1 MSTQEDDIK
10 KKTKIGS
17 FQAMGLNLDIYKG
30 INRMG
35 YKNPTPVQRKALPIV
50 LAGMD
55 AVCMARTGSGK
66 TCVFLLP
73 MMEKL
78 LTHQPNSGARGL
90 ILSPTRELATQSFRF
105 AKDMAKFTDLRI
117 ISIIGGDPIEAQ
129 FNSLASRPD
138 IIVATPGR
146 LMHHIREIST
156 FNLKHIKYLVFDEA
170 DRLFEMGFAEQLNEI
185 VRECPDDRQT
195 LLFSAT
201 MPKQLAQF
209 SRAGLRDPQL
219 IRLDTDTKMSEEL
232 RLAFMVTRTNEKVP
246 ALLYLVRKIIPRDQL
261 TIIFTATRHHS
272 EFLNTL
278 FQVAMPL
285 RAHHLSH
292 HSSPF
297 SPSSPSNTSITL
309 SLCSTLA

>member
-1 MSTQEDDIK
+1 MMSQEELK
-10 KKTKIGS
+10 KKVKMGT
-17 FQAMGLNLDIYKG
+17 FQAMGLNLDVYKG

-35 YKNPTPVQRKALPIV
+35 YKAPTPVQRKALPTV

-55 AVCMARTGSGK
+55 VVCMARTGSGK

-78 LTHQPNSGARGL
+78 LRHESNSGVRGL

-117 ISIIGGDPIEAQ
+117 VSIIGGDPIEAQ
-129 FNSLASRPD
+129 FNALASRPD

-146 LMHHIREIST
+146 LMHHIREIPT
-156 FNLKHIKYLVFDEA
+156 FNLKHVKYLVFDEA
-170 DRLFEMGFAEQLNEI
+170 DRLFEMGFAEQLHEI
-185 VRECPDDRQT
+185 VRECPENRQT

-201 MPKQLAQF
+201 MPKMLAQF

-232 RLAFMVTRTNEKVP
+232 RLAFMMTRTNEKVP

-272 EFLNTL
+272 EFLHAL
-278 FQVAMPL
+278 FEVCSL
-285 RAHHLSH
+285 L
-292 HSSPF
+292 
-297 SPSSPSNTSITL
+297 SPSLVFRCIMFYMK
-309 SLCSTLA
+309 

>member
-1 MSTQEDDIK
+1 MSTQEDDLK
-10 KKTKIGS
+10 KKAKIGS
-17 FQAMGLNLDIYKG
+17 FQAMGLNLDIFKG

-78 LTHQPNSGARGL
+78 LTHQPNSGVRGL
-90 ILSPTRELATQSFRF
+90 VLSPTRELATQSFRF

-146 LMHHIREIST
+146 LMHHIREIPT

-185 VRECPDDRQT
+185 VRECPEDRQT

-201 MPKQLAQF
+201 MPKMLAQF

-232 RLAFMVTRTNEKVP
+232 RLGFMVTRTNEKVP

-261 TIIFTATRHHS
+261 TIIFTATKHHS

-278 FQVAMPL
+278 FGVRNMSSSRTCTNTLIIIVMKYVYILLLYFPL
-285 RAHHLSH
+285 A
-292 HSSPF
+292 F
-297 SPSSPSNTSITL
+297 
-309 SLCSTLA
+309 